1 MKDNRET
8 DYAVS
13 RYSKPRRWESQTSK
27 GIKTGKTHQSPYVAE
42 SCHKDLV
49 PHLVTVSFATV
60 FLVPHVVGTQE
71 IRVEWM
77 NKWLPERPS
86 WGLTIEN
93 KMGPN

>member
-1 MKDNRET
+1 MQFLDTVNLGDEKARLPT
-8 DYAVS
+8 VLKQA
-13 RYSKPRRWESQTSK
+13 KPS
-27 GIKTGKTHQSPYVAE
+27 QSPYVAE

-49 PHLVTVSFATV
+49 PHLVTVLFATV

-77 NKWLPERPS
+77 NKWMPERPS
-86 WGLTIEN
+86 WGLIEN